1 VGGSGP
7 ADDRVGEPGV
17 EASVLVTGQIDHA
30 RYRSIGA
37 DPARAPDVF
46 IDAKRVG
53 CNFSV
58 TAVTM
63 DDVDYQNRLSWRC
76 TRCDS

>member
-1 VGGSGP
+1 MDTPRRSMGGTEGTIPFRGYGTWYWVVGQMP
-7 ADDRVGEPGV
+7 
-17 EASVLVTGQIDHA
+17 
-30 RYRSIGA
+30 
-37 DPARAPDVF
+37 
-46 IDAKRVG
+46 VG